1 MLKSLKSTYEI
12 GREERL
18 KKLFIY
24 LFTLVFTALPLKWAL
39 HHMKKIHGTYKIL
52 HWKQTKQINNA
63 GLF

>member
-1 MLKSLKSTYEI
+1 MLKSLKSTYEM
-12 GREERL
+12 GREEHL

-24 LFTLVFTALPLKWAL
+24 LFTSVFTALPLKWEL
-39 HHMKKIHGTYKIL
+39 YHMKKIHGTYTNL